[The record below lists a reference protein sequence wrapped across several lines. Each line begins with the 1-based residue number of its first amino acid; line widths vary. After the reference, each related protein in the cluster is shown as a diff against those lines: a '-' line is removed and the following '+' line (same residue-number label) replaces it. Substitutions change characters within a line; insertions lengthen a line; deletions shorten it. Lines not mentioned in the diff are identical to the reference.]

1 MKQLTYFVLALVLM
15 LSANLNSQA
24 QKVQK
29 SPKATVTQTVGLT
42 DISITYYRPGLKG
55 RKMSSLAK
63 EGKVWRTGANNATE
77 ITISN
82 PITIGGKELAAGTY
96 SLYTIPNYSGNWTF
110 IINSK
115 LSWGTQYDEAS
126 DVMRFEA
133 TASQTADVTE
143 TLTINISD
151 IDANGKDATL
161 EIRWGNV
168 SVKAPFTVSQ

>member
-1 MKQLTYFVLALVLM
+1 MKGIYYLLVATVFM
-15 LSANLNSQA
+15 FGVNIESQA

-29 SPKATVTQTVGLT
+29 SPKSVMTQTVGLT
-42 DISITYYRPGLKG
+42 DITVTYFRPGLKG
-55 RKMSSLAK
+55 RSMEKLAPI
-63 EGKVWRTGANNATE
+63 GKVWRTGANNATE
-77 ITISN
+77 LRISN

-96 SLYTIPNYSGNWTF
+96 SLYTIPAESGDWTV

-115 LSWGTQYDEAS
+115 LSWGTQYSEGD
-126 DVMRFEA
+126 DVMRFSA
-133 TASQTADVTE
+133 TASKTTVTTE

-168 SVKAPFTVSQ
+168 CVNAPFTVSK